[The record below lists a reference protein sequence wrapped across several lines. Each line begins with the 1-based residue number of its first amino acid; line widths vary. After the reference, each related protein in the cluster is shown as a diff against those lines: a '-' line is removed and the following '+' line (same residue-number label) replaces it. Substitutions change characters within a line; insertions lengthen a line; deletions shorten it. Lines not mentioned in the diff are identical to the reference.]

1 MYSVLDVRV
10 VKNSQDKQVTLIR
23 LQNPWA
29 DAPEWNGRCS
39 DKDDAFWTQ
48 EVKSSFN
55 LKDASQNDSDS
66 RFKHFWYQDDGI
78 FCMMVEDVLEYF
90 TQIVACRDYPEN
102 YFAVEYD

>member
-1 MYSVLDVRV
+1 
-10 VKNSQDKQVTLIR
+10 VTLIR

-66 RFKHFWYQDDGI
+66 RFKHFWY
-78 FCMMVEDVLEYF
+78 
-90 TQIVACRDYPEN
+90 
-102 YFAVEYD
+102 

>member
-10 VKNSQDKQVTLIR
+10 IQNAQNKQVTLVR

-48 EVKSSFN
+48 EVKGSFN
-55 LKDASQNDSDS
+55 LKDA
-66 RFKHFWYQDDGI
+66 
-78 FCMMVEDVLEYF
+78 
-90 TQIVACRDYPEN
+90 T
-102 YFAVEYD
+102 